1 MGFNDFGGKFVVFG
15 SNICR
20 NEKEGGKRQVG
31 YLGVLLFL
39 KSLACVFWKRGVVQS
54 Y

>member
-1 MGFNDFGGKFVVFG
+1 MGSNDFGGKFVVFG

-31 YLGVLLFL
+31 HLGASLPP
-39 KSLACVFWKRGVVQS
+39 KSLACAFWKRGVV
-54 Y
+54 